1 MIGPIVI
8 QGAEPSNNVVD
19 LKEFSTGA
27 LLIMRRPPVVR
38 SRETN
43 VRWYVWCQALLLLPP
58 GSTFVSVPA
67 YPARRDHSSFV
78 ADELS
83 LGPLPALPKVMAVA
97 YFPTEV
103 LSWRFEFYA
112 EDPEHPDAKAEVWV
126 GPIVR
131 APGGCGFFRTPC
143 RGALP

>member
-8 QGAEPSNNVVD
+8 QGREPSNVVELMD
-19 LKEFSTGA
+19 ISMGA

-38 SRETN
+38 SPETS
-43 VRWYVWCQALLLLPP
+43 VRWYVWCQAQIALPP
-58 GSTFVSVPA
+58 DRTLVSIPA
-67 YPARRDHSSFV
+67 YPARRGHSFFV

-83 LGPLPALPKVMAVA
+83 LEPLPALPRVVAVA

-112 EDPEHPDAKAEVWV
+112 EDPEHPDAKADVWV
-126 GPIVR
+126 GPSLR
-131 APGGCGFFRTPC
+131 APGGCGFFKTPC